1 MSTGSWWTPLHERA
15 WRESLQS
22 LMDSPAW
29 ATVRQASTWSP
40 EGFTSLVYE
49 TELSGKPREAGAL
62 AALEY
67 FHVPDAQG
75 HVQAYADAKQARL
88 EQLIQAGD
96 FRAYDDAVR
105 FVFNVHNRGLRTVSA
120 SSSKNARA
128 FLERVNLQ
136 SILGQAEV
144 EAHDLNQTSTLL
156 DILDTDVSGRDFPHG
171 KPAPD
176 IFLGAAAQLGEPPA
190 VCFVVE
196 ERCPDPG
203 GSGGRHGGARHGPQ
217 GRRGHA
223 RAGRRDAGG
232 NQPRRRRPRRA
243 DPGDAGQEG
252 KHRGG
257 PLSGAGPAR
266 ERPDALEHL
275 GRFVDRPLALFLDYD
290 GTLTP
295 IVEDCVGRLRLSPG
309 MRAALD
315 RLERW
320 PVAIVTG
327 RDLAT
332 LQSLTGPSTLTV
344 AASHGF
350 QIWSREAVHSPA
362 PAVDHDLLATVA
374 AQARVATAGLPGV
387 EVEVKPYSVAV
398 HERRA
403 SSRQRTKFASWCTT
417 WWPSRGGSCG

>member
-1 MSTGSWWTPLHERA
+1 VFRGAIFDVDGVLVDSPHERA

-22 LMDSPAW
+22 LMESPAW

-120 SSSKNARA
+120 SSSKHARA

-136 SILGQAEV
+136 SILGPAEV

-196 ERCPDPG
+196 DAV
-203 GSGGRHGGARHGPQ
+203 SGIQA
-217 GRRGHA
+217 A
-223 RAGRRDAGG
+223 RAGAMAGLG
-232 NQPRRRRPRRA
+232 TARKDDVAMLEQ
-243 DPGDAGQEG
+243 AGAT
-252 KHRGG
+252 
-257 PLSGAGPAR
+257 LVVTSL
-266 ERPDALEHL
+266 DD
-275 GRFVDRPLALFLDYD
+275 VDLDELTR
-290 GTLTP
+290 GTLVKKGST
-295 IVEDCVGRLRLSPG
+295 E
-309 MRAALD
+309 AA
-315 RLERW
+315 R
-320 PVAIVTG
+320 
-327 RDLAT
+327 
-332 LQSLTGPSTLTV
+332 
-344 AASHGF
+344 
-350 QIWSREAVHSPA
+350 
-362 PAVDHDLLATVA
+362 
-374 AQARVATAGLPGV
+374 
-387 EVEVKPYSVAV
+387 
-398 HERRA
+398 
-403 SSRQRTKFASWCTT
+403 
-417 WWPSRGGSCG
+417 